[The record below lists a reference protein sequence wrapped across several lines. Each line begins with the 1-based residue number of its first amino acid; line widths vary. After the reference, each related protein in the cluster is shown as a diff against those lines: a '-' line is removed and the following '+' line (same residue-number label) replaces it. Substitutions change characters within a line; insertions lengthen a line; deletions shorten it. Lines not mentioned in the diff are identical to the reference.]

1 MKKIFIVV
9 AAFGGIGS
17 AACSGT
23 VQLSTV
29 DDVCSKRNGDIVA
42 VDGYLFPPNF
52 LGTTTIDAATG
63 QTTYELSLVSDR
75 DGTGRSITTAIEG
88 TQAAEANRIAE
99 LSPEGYTQKDVRI
112 FTDAG
117 ETVGSLDRLRITG
130 ELSKVQDSREGNP
143 CRLRIEKIER
153 PDLP

>member
-1 MKKIFIVV
+1 MKPFLIVV
-9 AAFGGIGS
+9 AAFTGMGLV
-17 AACSGT
+17 ACSGP
-23 VQLSTV
+23 VEPSTV
-29 DDVCSKRNGDIVA
+29 DDVCSKRNGAVVA

-52 LGTTTIDAATG
+52 LGNTTVDTATG
-63 QTTYELSLVSDR
+63 QMTYELSLVSDP
-75 DGTGRSITTAIEG
+75 DGKGSSVTTAIVS
-88 TQAAEANRIAE
+88 TPALKPNRIAE

-130 ELSKVQDSREGNP
+130 ELSRAEDPRDGKP

-153 PDLP
+153 PSLP